1 MLVFSDLL
9 LAIGVL
15 IRGIYA
21 AYATQ
26 QGIRK
31 FSVTPC
37 LIINNVIQGAGMGC
51 SQICILGIFID
62 RFMAIYRPIAYSKRQ
77 NMTLFKFIV
86 VLSVL
91 YASCAIFLAYFQ
103 VDTTKLIDVCS
114 AGAAAG
120 PYLSYLSLSAGSTI
134 TILLFCLYF
143 STLFILFRY
152 ERSRNIQ
159 TANALKFQRK
169 VFVSASLV
177 LLCYTIFWVGPFTFN
192 ILSIVF
198 NYDKNTRSY
207 VSVAVGFGNA
217 INAGCSVFVYLF
229 KYPMINECA
238 KAVLLKKTNIDK
250 VTNVFSVQNNG
261 IKNAVSLTRK

>member
-31 FSVTPC
+31 FVVTPC

-62 RFMAIYRPIAYSKRQ
+62 R
-77 NMTLFKFIV
+77 
-86 VLSVL
+86 
-91 YASCAIFLAYFQ
+91 
-103 VDTTKLIDVCS
+103 
-114 AGAAAG
+114 
-120 PYLSYLSLSAGSTI
+120 YLSLSAGSTI

-152 ERSRNIQ
+152 ERSRNTQ